1 MDHNPETAPSQPRV
15 LIVEDQRL
23 PASLFEQFI
32 SGSGRYH
39 LAASVQSADAA
50 YFYCAT
56 GQADLVLMDVLIPGS
71 ISGLEAARAI
81 KALRP
86 ETKIIIVTSMPELSF
101 LRQAREIGVDSFWYK
116 EVQEQPLLEIM
127 DRTMAGESVYPSA
140 SPVVTMGNASSAD
153 FTERE
158 AEVLRELVTG
168 ASNREIG
175 ETLSIAENT
184 VKMHITNML
193 QKTGYHSRLELAVK
207 ARHLG
212 VAIKE

>member
-1 MDHNPETAPSQPRV
+1 MAYSVVIAEDYKMVREVFASTVSNSENYRLAGAYATAAEAMEHC
-15 LIVEDQRL
+15 L
-23 PASLFEQFI
+23 
-32 SGSGRYH
+32 
-39 LAASVQSADAA
+39 SAP
-50 YFYCAT
+50 
-56 GQADLVLMDVLIPGS
+56 ADLVLMDVLIPGS
-71 ISGLEAARAI
+71 ISGLEAARRI
-81 KALRP
+81 KAARP

-158 AEVLRELVTG
+158 AEVLRELVSG
-168 ASNREIG
+168 AGNREIAAKLG
-175 ETLSIAENT
+175 ITENT

-212 VAIKE
+212 VAIRE

>member
-1 MDHNPETAPSQPRV
+1 MKYSVVIAEDYKMVREVFAAAVQAAERYRLAGAYATAA
-15 LIVEDQRL
+15 E
-23 PASLFEQFI
+23 AAE
-32 SGSGRYH
+32 H
-39 LAASVQSADAA
+39 CLAEKV
-50 YFYCAT
+50 
-56 GQADLVLMDVLIPGS
+56 DLVIMDVLIPGS
-71 ISGLEAARAI
+71 ISGLEAARSI
-81 KALRP
+81 KARQP

-101 LRQAREIGVDSFWYK
+101 LNQARRIGVESFWYK
-116 EVQEQPLLEIM
+116 EVQEQPILEIM
-127 DRTMAGESVYPSA
+127 DRTMAGESVYPSV
-140 SPVVTMGNASSAD
+140 SPKVAVGNALSTE

-158 AEVLRELVTG
+158 VEVLRELVTG

>member
-1 MDHNPETAPSQPRV
+1 MSWSVVIA
-15 LIVEDQRL
+15 EDYKMVREVFAATVR
-23 PASLFEQFI
+23 ASDNY
-32 SGSGRYH
+32 R
-39 LAASVQSADAA
+39 LAAAFPTAA
-50 YFYCAT
+50 EALDWCRVSP
-56 GQADLVLMDVLIPGS
+56 ADLVLMDVLIPGS

-140 SPVVTMGNASSAD
+140 SPQVALGNAMSSE

-158 AEVLRELVTG
+158 VAVLRELVSG
-168 ASNREIG
+168 ASNREIAESLG
-175 ETLSIAENT
+175 ITENT
-184 VKMHITNML
+184 VKMHVTNLL
-193 QKTGYHSRLELAVK
+193 QKTGYRSRLELAVK

-212 VAIKE
+212 LAIKD

>member
-1 MDHNPETAPSQPRV
+1 MSYSVVIA
-15 LIVEDQRL
+15 EDYKMVREVF
-23 PASLFEQFI
+23 AATVRN
-32 SGSGRYH
+32 SGRYR
-39 LAASVQSADAA
+39 LAGAFATAAEAMEYCRSAPV
-50 YFYCAT
+50 
-56 GQADLVLMDVLIPGS
+56 DLVLMDVLIPGS

-81 KALRP
+81 KAQRS

-101 LRQAREIGVDSFWYK
+101 LSQARAIGVESFWYK

-127 DRTMAGESVYPSA
+127 DRTMAGERVYPSV
-140 SPVVTMGNASSAD
+140 SPRVAVGNAMSSD

-158 AEVLRELVTG
+158 VKVLRELVSG
-168 ASNREIG
+168 ASNREIA
-175 ETLSIAENT
+175 EKLSIAEST

-193 QKTGYHSRLELAVK
+193 QKTGFHSRLELAVK

>member
-1 MDHNPETAPSQPRV
+1 MSWSVVIA
-15 LIVEDQRL
+15 EDYKMVREVFAATVK
-23 PASLFEQFI
+23 ASE
-32 SGSGRYH
+32 SYR
-39 LAASVQSADAA
+39 LAAAFSTAA
-50 YFYCAT
+50 EAVDWCRVSP
-56 GQADLVLMDVLIPGS
+56 ADLVLMDVLIPGS

-140 SPVVTMGNASSAD
+140 SPVVAMGNASSAD

-158 AEVLRELVTG
+158 AEVLRELVSG
-168 ASNREIG
+168 AGNREIAAKLG
-175 ETLSIAENT
+175 ITENT

-212 VAIKE
+212 VAIRE

>member
-1 MDHNPETAPSQPRV
+1 MAYKV
-15 LIVEDQRL
+15 VIAEDYRMVREVFT
-23 PASLFEQFI
+23 STVR
-32 SGSGRYH
+32 GSGRYC
-39 LAASVQSADAA
+39 LAGAFPTAA
-50 YFYCAT
+50 EAMEYCLSSPV
-56 GQADLVLMDVLIPGS
+56 DLVLMDVLIPGS

-81 KALRP
+81 KAKCP

-101 LRQAREIGVDSFWYK
+101 LRQAQEIGVESFWYK

-127 DRTMAGESVYPSA
+127 DRTMAGESVYPGIL
-140 SPVVTMGNASSAD
+140 PKVTVGNAMSTE

-158 AEVLRELVTG
+158 IAVLRELVSG
-168 ASNREIG
+168 ASNREIAAN
-175 ETLSIAENT
+175 LSITENT

-193 QKTGYHSRLELAVK
+193 QKTGFHSRLELAVK

>member
-1 MDHNPETAPSQPRV
+1 MSWSVVIA
-15 LIVEDQRL
+15 EDYKMVREVFAATVR
-23 PASLFEQFI
+23 ASDNY
-32 SGSGRYH
+32 R
-39 LAASVQSADAA
+39 LAAAFPTAA
-50 YFYCAT
+50 EALDWCRVSP
-56 GQADLVLMDVLIPGS
+56 ADLVLMDVLIPGS

-101 LRQAREIGVDSFWYK
+101 LRQARKIGVDSFWYK

-140 SPVVTMGNASSAD
+140 SPVVAMGNASSAD
-153 FTERE
+153 LTERE
-158 AEVLRELVTG
+158 AEVLRELVSG
-168 ASNREIG
+168 AGNREIAAKLG
-175 ETLSIAENT
+175 ITENT

-212 VAIKE
+212 VAIRE

>member
-1 MDHNPETAPSQPRV
+1 MSWSVVIA
-15 LIVEDQRL
+15 EDYKMIREVFAATVR
-23 PASLFEQFI
+23 ASEN
-32 SGSGRYH
+32 YH
-39 LAASVQSADAA
+39 LAAAFASAGEAA
-50 YFYCAT
+50 SHCRACP
-56 GQADLVLMDVLIPGS
+56 ADLVLMDVLFPGGV
-71 ISGLEAARAI
+71 SGLEAARSI

-153 FTERE
+153 LTERE
-158 AEVLRELVTG
+158 AEVLRELVSG
-168 ASNREIG
+168 AGNREIALRLG
-175 ETLSIAENT
+175 ITENT

-193 QKTGYHSRLELAVK
+193 QKTGYHSRLELAVQ

-212 VAIKE
+212 VAIRE